1 MLRPIVRSSVRPL
14 VRFLLND
21 STVSTPATTTN
32 QEILTRSG
40 ATILTRAGA
49 TIIARA

>member
-1 MLRPIVRSSVRPL
+1 M
-14 VRFLLND
+14 LND

-32 QEILTRSG
+32 KEILARNG
-40 ATILTRAGA
+40 FTILTRAGA